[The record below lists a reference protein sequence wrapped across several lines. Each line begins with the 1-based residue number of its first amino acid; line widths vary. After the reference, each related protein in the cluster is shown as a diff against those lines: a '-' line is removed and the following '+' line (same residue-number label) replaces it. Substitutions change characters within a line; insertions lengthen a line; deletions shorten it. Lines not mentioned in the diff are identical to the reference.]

1 MKIHGFSH
9 RFIQTNIIT
18 SLEYAGFLVFNEMER
33 GECLRT
39 VAKLEMEGVNVVA
52 FIIKY
57 NNIAIRRHATERK
70 CLLVSIVAFFTT
82 FLLRIFFL
90 FFLRH
95 LMRRNDARESF
106 FLETQDVRRISD
118 TNKRFSV
125 IRLLV
130 SSFAFYFLSPPTCM
144 SGEFCMLRG

>member
-1 MKIHGFSH
+1 M
-9 RFIQTNIIT
+9 NVIT
-18 SLEYAGFLVFNEMER
+18 SLEYGGFLAFNEMER
-33 GECLRT
+33 DECLRT
-39 VAKLEMEGVNVVA
+39 VTKVEMEGVNVVA

-82 FLLRIFFL
+82 FLLL
-90 FFLRH
+90 FLRH
-95 LMRRNDARESF
+95 FMRRNDARESF

-118 TNKRFSV
+118 INKRFSV

-144 SGEFCMLRG
+144 SREFCMLRA